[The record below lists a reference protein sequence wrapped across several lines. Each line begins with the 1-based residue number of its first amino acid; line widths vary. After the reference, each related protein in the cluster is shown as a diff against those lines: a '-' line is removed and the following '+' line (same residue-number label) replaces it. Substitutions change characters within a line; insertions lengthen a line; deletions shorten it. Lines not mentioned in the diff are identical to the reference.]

1 MTSKLRKHFHS
12 FPSSV
17 YMFDN
22 NRDKH
27 HPLDN
32 WSLTSSAQRERVFK
46 STQRRTHVI
55 NSTNVQMELWPWRLV
70 AMVCCL
76 MRERAMVGLPI
87 TIAPIIGKQ
96 SVERDQQMTHQF
108 QLQDVNISLES
119 SQVERVVLHHTQ
131 NVAMVSQRRY

>member
-1 MTSKLRKHFHS
+1 
-12 FPSSV
+12 
-17 YMFDN
+17 
-22 NRDKH
+22 
-27 HPLDN
+27 
-32 WSLTSSAQRERVFK
+32 
-46 STQRRTHVI
+46 
-55 NSTNVQMELWPWRLV
+55 
-70 AMVCCL
+70 MVCCL

-96 SVERDQQMTHQF
+96 SVVRDLRMTHQF